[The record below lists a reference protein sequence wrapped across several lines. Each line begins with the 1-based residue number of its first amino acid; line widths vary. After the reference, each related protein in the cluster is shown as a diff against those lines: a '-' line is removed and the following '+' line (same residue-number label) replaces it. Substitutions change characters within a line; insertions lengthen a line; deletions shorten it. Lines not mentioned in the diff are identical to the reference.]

1 MSKRN
6 FPTIVTNFLK
16 ENNLSKASITALRN
30 DASKRRY
37 YRFNNCKKNILLMDS
52 SLEKETISN
61 FLLVSNWLIQNNF
74 SAPTIYIKN
83 KDLGLLLLEDFGQT
97 KFSIILKNNKNK
109 KKYYYK
115 KAIQTLISLSE
126 KKPPKFLKCYDK
138 KILLKEL
145 NIFLIWH
152 LNYNMNNDNKE
163 INEWNII
170 WKNLFKKTDNNK
182 SSIVLRDYHIDNIF
196 YLAKRNRI
204 KDIGLIDYQDA
215 LIGHPSYDLVSLLQ
229 DVRTFISKKDQ
240 KFLYDYY
247 ISKNNHNADH
257 FKKTYLI
264 LGTQRLIK
272 IIGIFK
278 RLNANDN
285 NSAYMKYLPR
295 AWKLLSENLK
305 EPFFYDLKI
314 WLDKYC

>member
-1 MSKRN
+1 M
-6 FPTIVTNFLK
+6 
-16 ENNLSKASITALRN
+16 
-30 DASKRRY
+30 
-37 YRFNNCKKNILLMDS
+37 
-52 SLEKETISN
+52 
-61 FLLVSNWLIQNNF
+61 
-74 SAPTIYIKN
+74 
-83 KDLGLLLLEDFGQT
+83 
-97 KFSIILKNNKNK
+97 
-109 KKYYYK
+109 
-115 KAIQTLISLSE
+115 
-126 KKPPKFLKCYDK
+126 
-138 KILLKEL
+138 